1 MPTLSGKTA
10 IVTGASRGIGR
21 AIARRLSAE
30 GARVV
35 INYTRS
41 AAEAESLAAETEGL
55 AVQADVADP
64 LQVTHLFATAEA
76 HYGPLDILVNNAGVA
91 IFSPISAMSLEDFDR
106 TFAINTRG
114 TFLCVREAAPR
125 LRDNGRIVSISTGA
139 TFTSGPNSGVYC
151 GSKAALEQFTRALAK
166 ELGAR
171 GITANTVSPGFT
183 DTDML
188 KQFPHL
194 VAVAEQMSPLGR
206 MGQPED
212 VADVVAWLCTDQA
225 RWVTGQNLQAGGGV
239 SMV

>member
-21 AIARRLSAE
+21 AIARKLAAE

-35 INYTRS
+35 INYTSS
-41 AAEAESLAAETEGL
+41 AAEAESLAAETGGL

-64 LQVTHLFATAEA
+64 LQVAHLFATAEA
-76 HYGPLDILVNNAGVA
+76 HYGPLDILVNNAGIA

-114 TFLCVREAAPR
+114 TFLCVREAARR

-225 RWVTGQNLQAGGGV
+225 RWITGQNLQAGGGV

>member
-76 HYGPLDILVNNAGVA
+76 QYGPLDILVNNAGVA

-151 GSKAALEQFTRALAK
+151 CSKAALEQFTRALAK

-225 RWVTGQNLQAGGGV
+225 RWITGQNLQAGGGV

>member
-21 AIARRLSAE
+21 AIARKLAAE
-30 GARVV
+30 GAHVV

-41 AAEAESLAAETEGL
+41 AAEAESLAAETGGL

-76 HYGPLDILVNNAGVA
+76 HFGPLDILVNNAGVA

-114 TFLCVREAAPR
+114 TFLCVREATQR
-125 LRDNGRIVSISTGA
+125 LRDNGRIISISTGA

-194 VAVAEQMSPLGR
+194 IAVAEQMSPLGR

>member
-21 AIARRLSAE
+21 AIARKLAAE

-41 AAEAESLAAETEGL
+41 AAEAESLAAETGGL

>member
-41 AAEAESLAAETEGL
+41 AAEAESLAAETGGL